1 MSKHCPTCKT
11 TKEDIQF
18 NSCKKESDG
27 LRWQCRLCAKE
38 YYLKNKARILDKQKK
53 YHEENK
59 ISRNKKCREYRATNK
74 EQCRI
79 RDSMYAQTEKGKQTR
94 REAIRRYKST
104 DGGRAIGNADNAKR
118 RSLIK
123 ELSELDW
130 FVLLEAQRLS
140 KLREQLLGTKWHVD
154 HIIPVS
160 LGGTNEYTNIQ
171 VVPAAW
177 NLKKGNRNSDRF
189 FDAVPRQ
196 QGA

>member
-1 MSKHCPTCKT
+1 LNEFHKHKREKDGLQTRCKSCVNKHRAIH
-11 TKEDIQF
+11 KESIKLSRANYHANNKERLNEISREYQRTHKETDAAR
-18 NSCKKESDG
+18 KKEWSKNNK
-27 LRWQCRLCAKE
+27 LRDNERKKQWAK
-38 YYLKNKARILDKQKK
+38 
-53 YHEENK
+53 
-59 ISRNKKCREYRATNK
+59 
-74 EQCRI
+74 
-79 RDSMYAQTEKGKQTR
+79 TEV
-94 REAIRRYKST
+94 
-104 DGGRAIGNADNAKR
+104 GRAYYASWQSGR
-118 RSLIK
+118 RVKLATP
-123 ELSELDW
+123 LSELDW

-140 KLREQLLGTKWHVD
+140 KLRENMLGTKWHVD